1 MLLNFVDVADTS
13 LKKLKNTLRK
23 ESCRRAATIFPAIPF
38 DERRA
43 SLCLHDLVSAAA
55 LFFDAS
61 VFVITGIVLST
72 VPDTFRVLARLHKS
86 D

>member
-1 MLLNFVDVADTS
+1 MLLNFVDVAGMS
-13 LKKLKNTLRK
+13 LRK
-23 ESCRRAATIFPAIPF
+23 LQNTQKRGRRVATIFPAVSF

-55 LFFDAS
+55 QFFDAS
-61 VFVITGIVLST
+61 VFLIIGIVLST
-72 VPDTFRVLARLHKS
+72 MYDAFRVLARLHRS